1 MRPILLAL
9 FGAAFV
15 AGLAEPWVEQFRG
28 NAVALL
34 FWCEVLVYSM
44 LIFGWVYV
52 DSTQRGYSRPR
63 WLDLGVLALA
73 LIFVPVYLVKSRPR
87 GQRARALGRFLLAAG
102 GFVLSAL
109 VGGLISALVRGMIES

>member
-1 MRPILLAL
+1 
-9 FGAAFV
+9 
-15 AGLAEPWVEQFRG
+15 
-28 NAVALL
+28 
-34 FWCEVLVYSM
+34 M